1 MFPRLIYHTLS
12 SSELFRLRKAFK
24 MKFKQQALEGDPRK
38 ARMNLDDP
46 NPDNLPGPLRVCALA
61 LNQIKGFKEHLPLV
75 SVLCNK
81 GLRARHWENLNKAA
95 GFDITPNAGT
105 SLRKVVQM
113 DLGGLLKEFEVVSS
127 GASREYNLEL
137 SLANMKGAW
146 ESARLSFA
154 QNPDVG
160 VQVLDGLE
168 EVRELAEEHLIT
180 THTIKNSPF
189 VGPFVGS
196 TVLEVEHS
204 HILVFSYQQNFVP
217 YDVKVWEATLRM
229 VHEALTVWMKVQTM
243 WVELTPIFSTPDI
256 PHQLPDENQLFKE
269 VDQKWVSVMDKTV
282 SSERLLDVVA
292 DEKTL
297 KEVTSCLQ
305 NFAVIQK
312 AVHTYLD
319 SKRRVFPRLYFLSN
333 EELTALLCETEAAR
347 LQDHIR
353 KCFDGVHALLLDE
366 QDAIYAVSS
375 KEGETISLLKKLPA
389 SQARQSIEHW
399 LLQFQEAMT
408 NTLKMKTCEGVEKWT
423 RRGGGGGGRDLES
436 IVPPWPLQVTLT
448 VRHVFWTAEV
458 HQAICG
464 GTQALQECLTRV
476 EGEVHLIVAAL
487 RKTHLD
493 SGRQSSR
500 TPATSPPS
508 SAASDSTPRTP
519 PSSGRVGAGSRLAP
533 SPSRHALSV
542 LILSAVYARDVLKE
556 LIDRGVTDEEAFC
569 WLAQLRYYMKE
580 DEMEARMLH
589 CSLPWGWEYVGA
601 EGRLV
606 VTPLTAR
613 AYHTL
618 VTAYHAHLGGAPEG
632 PAGTGKTETVKDL
645 ARSLAVNCLVFNCSD
660 DLDFI
665 SMGKFF
671 TGVAASGSWACFDE
685 FNRLEVGVLSV
696 AAQQILTVVR
706 ARREGRGTFSME
718 GGLPLGLSA
727 QGFLAVTMNPKYR
740 GRVALPDNLK
750 LLLRPVSMM
759 TADYQ
764 SIAEVSLLSCGFAHA
779 RALAARVVGVMAHCQ
794 TMLHPHHHY
803 DFGTSLP
810 EWSETEVV
818 LRALR
823 EVNQPKLVADDYERF
838 ESILSDFFLEL
849 PPTPRPPAD
858 NLVSFLE
865 KVCEERGLLATN
877 EFLLK
882 TLQLYETLR
891 ERHGVMVVGPPC
903 GSKTTIIQTLS
914 AALGMMEGDQP
925 IHVEVL
931 NPKTLTQ
938 AQLIGSL
945 DPVNREWSDGLVAQV
960 IRHANARRTWL
971 LFDGPTDASWV
982 ENLNTALD
990 DSQKLCL
997 PSGETVPVPEDMATI
1012 FEVLDLSQASP
1023 ATVSRCGMVYVGGQT
1038 IGWAA
1043 ILHSWL
1049 HHHAHGPW
1057 WGEYGALL
1065 RELANWLIPPVLE
1078 FVKAHCRY
1086 LLPVVEVSLV
1096 RSIFPLT
1103 ETVVNEVLQ
1112 DGSISQKD
1120 RPKVGPIWTTASFLF
1135 SVTWCIAGALT
1146 LPAKETFNVFFRRL
1160 VMGYIRQHP
1169 TPSMIEQI
1177 GCPYPGDGS
1186 VFDVLFDAK
1195 QRSFWRPWTDVIK
1208 HTEIQETTKISSLLV
1223 PTVESARLSYLV
1235 DVCGR
1240 ATNGILLVG
1249 EGQSGRKVVVRHH
1262 LKNLATDASEYA
1274 ILPVT
1279 PAATALSVKL
1289 PGAAGDGRLGCQ
1301 RGSSAGRVHRR
1312 PPPGLPR
1319 RLPGTTRPRAGA
1331 GGHAEE
1337 ELVRRGF
1344 DDQRALEDITWIGG
1358 ASLHAGRASGGGGDS
1373 GGGGEERAPDLLH
1386 PRCQAGFMAI
1396 AAHALSKDTI
1406 TRVFTTQLNVF
1417 LRAGGFVPDV
1427 FTVIP
1432 GVISGTMGVLDHVQT
1447 ALRPTPA
1454 KSHYTFSLATAA
1466 RVVNSISFLKKE
1478 SMETKRHF
1486 VRVWVHEVYREVCD
1500 RLTETAE
1507 VTAVYQLLIRTI
1519 KTSFRDKIHVIF
1531 DKICNE
1537 DGSVT
1542 EACLERVCWGVMGSL
1557 DTPAAER
1564 RYEELIDAA
1573 QLRQTIAAFIEEYN
1587 GQHQT
1592 KLNLVTFNFK
1602 YEDLGWVIRLF
1613 RCGLGRYVVQHVSR
1627 ICRILGRA
1635 GGHMMLVGV
1644 GGSGRRSLTHL
1655 AAHICG
1661 HRLVH
1666 PRIVARD
1673 GYSDL
1678 RRVLK
1683 DALITAGVEEKAT
1696 VVLVGDEVLQHPTIL
1711 HLLNTLI
1718 LTGDVPNLLSPEDHS
1733 YLLER
1738 LRLYAEDRGVTETD
1752 LWHEQAQR
1760 VADLVHVVITAPPTP
1775 ELRHIFASYPALTTH
1790 ITVDYFKPW
1799 PREALVK
1806 VGEHYL
1812 EAVPLRRSIK
1822 DAVISAATATH
1833 QTARFEEAD
1842 SAPDGAE
1849 GEGERVSED
1858 ILTEGKWCPQ
1868 VTPASYLHLLQEF
1881 RALFTARQTQVTA
1894 VKKKY
1899 LSGLDKLAFAAS
1911 QISVMQE
1918 MLASLGP
1925 QIEEATQDVSKMME
1939 IIEQESLEVEERRK
1953 LVSAEEEEAGVHAA
1967 NARALQ
1973 EECQA
1978 ELNQAMPALHEA
1990 VESLNT
1996 LKPADITVVKSMKNP
2011 PQAIKLVMAA
2021 VCVMLEIKPEKMKNS
2036 SGKTIFE
2043 YWGPSKRLLGDMSFL
2058 QQLKDYDKDNIPE
2071 AVMDKINKEYVRL
2084 PEFDPV
2090 SVAKAS
2096 SAAEGLCKWVRA
2108 MASYNAIA
2116 KSSHS
2121 PMFFLHMIHV

>member
-1 MFPRLIYHTLS
+1 MVDLFSYNAKNSSIDPLTRYAKKDQIAFLLSLPQECLVPYDELFTLVMKWRKYEKHWMDGDFTSLDPEFIDVETEELARPQPNSPLALNHLSPLIAS
-12 SSELFRLRKAFK
+12 RELFRLRKAFK

-137 SLANMKGAW
+137 SLANMKSAW

-189 VGPFVGS
+189 VGPFVGHESLRFATGS

-204 HILVFSYQQNFVP
+204 YILVFSYQQNFVSD
-217 YDVKVWEATLRM
+217 DVKMWEATLRM
-229 VHEALTVWMKVQTM
+229 VHEALTVWMKVQTI

-297 KEVTSCLQ
+297 KEVRSCLQ

-353 KCFDGVHALLLDE
+353 KCFDGVHELLLDE

-408 NTLKMKTCEGVEKWT
+408 NTLKMKTCAGVDKWT

-464 GTQALQECLTRV
+464 GTQALRECLTRV
-476 EGEVHLIVAAL
+476 EGEVHMIVAAL

-589 CSLPWGWEYVGA
+589 CPLPWGWEYVGA

-718 GGLPLGLSA
+718 GGLPLGLNA

-759 TADYQ
+759 AADYQ

-803 DFGTSLP
+803 DFGMRAVKTVLAATSRLRTSLP

-858 NLVSFLE
+858 NLVSCLE

-960 IRHANARRTWL
+960 IRQAHARRTWL

-1049 HHHAHGPW
+1049 HHQAHGPW
-1057 WGEYGALL
+1057 WGEYGTLL
-1065 RELANWLIPPVLE
+1065 RELANWLIPPALE
-1078 FVKAHCRY
+1078 FVKTHCRY

-1103 ETVVNEVLQ
+1103 ATVVNEVLQ

-1120 RPKVGPIWTTASFLF
+1120 RPKVGPTWTTASFLF

-1146 LPAKETFNVFFRRL
+1146 LPAKEAFNVFFRRL
-1160 VMGYIRQHP
+1160 VMGYIRKHP

-1262 LKNLATDASEYA
+1262 LKNLPTDASEYA

-1279 PAATALSVKL
+1279 PAATALSVKSVVL
-1289 PGAAGDGRLGCQ
+1289 SCLAPRETGGWGAKGG
-1301 RGSSAGRVHRR
+1301 
-1312 PPPGLPR
+1312 R
-1319 RLPGTTRPRAGA
+1319 RLVVFIDDLHLASHDDYQARPI
-1331 GGHAEE
+1331 H
-1337 ELVRRGF
+1337 ELVREAM
-1344 DDQRALEDITWIGG
+1344 QRKSWYGVDSTTSVPLEDITWIGG
-1358 ASLHAGRASGGGGDS
+1358 ASLHAGRASGGGGGGGD
-1373 GGGGEERAPDLLH
+1373 GGGEERAPDLLH

-1466 RVVNSISFLKKE
+1466 RVVTSISFLKKE

-1500 RLTETAE
+1500 RLMETAE

-1573 QLRQTIAAFIEEYN
+1573 QLSQTIAAFVEEYN

-1592 KLNLVTFNFK
+1592 KLNLVTFK
-1602 YEDLGWVIRLF
+1602 
-1613 RCGLGRYVVQHVSR
+1613 YVVQHVSR

-1696 VVLVGDEVLQHPTIL
+1696 VVLVGDEVLQHPSIL

-1833 QTARFEEAD
+1833 QTARFDEAD
-1842 SAPDGAE
+1842 CAPD
-1849 GEGERVSED
+1849 RV
-1858 ILTEGKWCPQ
+1858 
-1868 VTPASYLHLLQEF
+1868 
-1881 RALFTARQTQVTA
+1881 
-1894 VKKKY
+1894 
-1899 LSGLDKLAFAAS
+1899 
-1911 QISVMQE
+1911 
-1918 MLASLGP
+1918 
-1925 QIEEATQDVSKMME
+1925 
-1939 IIEQESLEVEERRK
+1939 
-1953 LVSAEEEEAGVHAA
+1953 
-1967 NARALQ
+1967 
-1973 EECQA
+1973 
-1978 ELNQAMPALHEA
+1978 
-1990 VESLNT
+1990 
-1996 LKPADITVVKSMKNP
+1996 
-2011 PQAIKLVMAA
+2011 
-2021 VCVMLEIKPEKMKNS
+2021 
-2036 SGKTIFE
+2036 
-2043 YWGPSKRLLGDMSFL
+2043 
-2058 QQLKDYDKDNIPE
+2058 
-2071 AVMDKINKEYVRL
+2071 
-2084 PEFDPV
+2084 
-2090 SVAKAS
+2090 
-2096 SAAEGLCKWVRA
+2096 
-2108 MASYNAIA
+2108 
-2116 KSSHS
+2116 
-2121 PMFFLHMIHV
+2121 

>member
-1 MFPRLIYHTLS
+1 MWLSEVRKLEGRLEKVSTLVSWVNQEEALFKFQLS
-12 SSELFRLRKAFK
+12 SFPLLSELKECLVPYDELFTLVMKWRKYEKHWMDGDFTSLDPEFIDVETEELARELFRLRKAFK

-137 SLANMKGAW
+137 SLANMKSAW
-146 ESARLSFA
+146 ESARLSLA
-154 QNPDVG
+154 ENPDVG
-160 VQVLDGLE
+160 VQVLAGLE

-189 VGPFVGS
+189 VGPFVD
-196 TVLEVEHS
+196 
-204 HILVFSYQQNFVP
+204 
-217 YDVKVWEATLRM
+217 DVKVWEATLRM
-229 VHEALTVWMKVQTM
+229 VHEALTIWMKVQTM

-256 PHQLPDENQLFKE
+256 PHQLPNENQLFKE
-269 VDQKWVSVMDKTV
+269 VDRKWVSVMDKTV
-282 SSERLLDVVA
+282 ASERLLDVVA
-292 DEKTL
+292 DEQTL
-297 KEVTSCLQ
+297 KEVASCLQ

-319 SKRRVFPRLYFLSN
+319 SKRRVFPRPIPSPYRLYFLSN

-347 LQDHIR
+347 LQEHIR
-353 KCFDGVHALLLDE
+353 KCFDGVHSLLLDE
-366 QDAIYAVSS
+366 QDSIYAVSS
-375 KEGETISLLKKLPA
+375 KEGETIALAKKLPA

-399 LLQFQEAMT
+399 LLQFQESMT
-408 NTLKMKTCEGVEKWT
+408 NTLKMKTCAGVDTWT

-464 GTQALQECLTRV
+464 GTQALRECLTRV
-476 EGEVHLIVAAL
+476 ESSPSRSAARELKSSKPFNPQGEVHTIVAAL

-500 TPATSPPS
+500 TPAVSPPLS
-508 SAASDSTPRTP
+508 SSSEATPRTP
-519 PSSGRVGAGSRLAP
+519 PSSGRVGGGSRPAP

-542 LILSAVYARDVLKE
+542 LILSAVHARDVLKE
-556 LIDRGVTDEEAFC
+556 LIDRGVTDEDAFC
-569 WLAQLRYYMKE
+569 WLAQLRSKLKIRKAQDLKYYMKE
-580 DEMEARMLH
+580 DQMEARMLH
-589 CSLPWGWEYVGA
+589 CPLPWGWEYVGA

-618 VTAYHAHLGGAPEG
+618 VTAFHAHLGGAPEG

-718 GGLPLGLSA
+718 GGLPLALNA

-764 SIAEVSLLSCGFAHA
+764 SIAEVSLLSCGFVHA
-779 RALAARVVGVMAHCQ
+779 RALAARIVGVMAHCQ
-794 TMLHPHHHY
+794 NMLHPHHHY
-803 DFGTSLP
+803 DFGMRAVKTVLAATSRLRISLP

-858 NLVSFLE
+858 NLVSCLE

-903 GSKTTIIQTLS
+903 GSKSAIIQALS

-945 DPVNREWSDGLVAQV
+945 DPVNREWSDGLVAQI
-960 IRHANARRTWL
+960 IRQAHARRTWL

-997 PSGETVPVPEDMATI
+997 PSGETVPVPADMATI

-1043 ILHSWL
+1043 LLHSWL

-1065 RELANWLIPPVLE
+1065 RELANWLIPPALE
-1078 FVKAHCRY
+1078 FVKAHCRH
-1086 LLPVVEVSLV
+1086 LLPVIEVSLV

-1103 ETVVNEVLQ
+1103 ATVVNEVLQ
-1112 DGSISQKD
+1112 DCSISQKD

-1135 SVTWCIAGALT
+1135 SVTWCVAGALT
-1146 LPAKETFNVFFRRL
+1146 LSAKDAFNVFFRRL
-1160 VMGYIRQHP
+1160 VMGYIREYP

-1208 HTEIQETTKISSLLV
+1208 HTEIQETTKISTLLV
-1223 PTVESARLSYLV
+1223 PTVESTTRVPLSSARLEYLV

-1249 EGQSGRKVVVRHH
+1249 EGQSGRKVVTRHY
-1262 LKNLATDASEYA
+1262 LKSLSTDTSEYA

-1279 PAATALSVKL
+1279 PAATAHSVKSVVL
-1289 PGAAGDGRLGCQ
+1289 SNLAPRDSGGWGAKGG
-1301 RGSSAGRVHRR
+1301 
-1312 PPPGLPR
+1312 R
-1319 RLPGTTRPRAGA
+1319 RLVVFIDDLHLASHDDYQARPV
-1331 GGHAEE
+1331 H
-1337 ELVRRGF
+1337 ELVREAMQKKCWYGV
-1344 DDQRALEDITWIGG
+1344 DTTASVPLEDITWVGG
-1358 ASLHAGRASGGGGDS
+1358 ASLHTGGVGGGGD
-1373 GGGGEERAPDLLH
+1373 GEERTRDLLH
-1386 PRCQAGFMAI
+1386 PRCQAGFLAI
-1396 AAHALSKDTI
+1396 GAHSLSEDSVA
-1406 TRVFTTQLNVF
+1406 RVFTTQLNVF

-1432 GVISGTMGVLDHVQT
+1432 GVISGTMSILGHVRT

-1454 KSHYTFSLATAA
+1454 KSHYTFGLATAA
-1466 RVVNSISFLKKE
+1466 RIVNSISFLKKE
-1478 SMETKRHF
+1478 AMETKRHF

-1500 RLTETAE
+1500 RLVDAAE
-1507 VTAVYQLLIRTI
+1507 VTEVYQLLIRTI
-1519 KTSFRDKIHVIF
+1519 KTSIRDKIHVIF

-1542 EACLERVCWGVMGSL
+1542 EACLERVCWGLMGNI
-1557 DTPAAER
+1557 DTPATER
-1564 RYEELIDAA
+1564 RYEELSDAA
-1573 QLRQTIAAFIEEYN
+1573 QLHQTIAAFVDEYN
-1587 GQHQT
+1587 GLH
-1592 KLNLVTFNFK
+1592 KAPLNLVTFK
-1602 YEDLGWVIRLF
+1602 
-1613 RCGLGRYVVQHVSR
+1613 YVVQHVSR

-1678 RRVLK
+1678 RKVLK
-1683 DALITAGVEEKAT
+1683 EALITAGVEEKAT
-1696 VVLVGDEVLQHPTIL
+1696 VVLVGDEVLQHPSVL

-1718 LTGDVPNLLSPEDHS
+1718 LTGGVPNLLSPEDYS

-1738 LRLYAEDRGVTETD
+1738 LRLYAEDRGVTEAD

-1760 VADLVHVVITAPPTP
+1760 VSDLVHVVITAPPTP
-1775 ELRHIFASYPALTTH
+1775 DLRHVFASYPALTTH

-1812 EAVPLRRSIK
+1812 EVVPLRRSIK
-1822 DAVISAATATH
+1822 DSVISAATATH
-1833 QTARFEEAD
+1833 QTARCAV
-1842 SAPDGAE
+1842 SNAVLAVAE
-1849 GEGERVSED
+1849 GVMRVSEE
-1858 ILTEGKWCPQ
+1858 ISTEGKWCPQ

-1911 QISVMQE
+1911 QVGSGRTYIFS
-1918 MLASLGP
+1918 
-1925 QIEEATQDVSKMME
+1925 
-1939 IIEQESLEVEERRK
+1939 
-1953 LVSAEEEEAGVHAA
+1953 
-1967 NARALQ
+1967 
-1973 EECQA
+1973 
-1978 ELNQAMPALHEA
+1978 
-1990 VESLNT
+1990 
-1996 LKPADITVVKSMKNP
+1996 
-2011 PQAIKLVMAA
+2011 
-2021 VCVMLEIKPEKMKNS
+2021 CV
-2036 SGKTIFE
+2036 
-2043 YWGPSKRLLGDMSFL
+2043 
-2058 QQLKDYDKDNIPE
+2058 
-2071 AVMDKINKEYVRL
+2071 
-2084 PEFDPV
+2084 
-2090 SVAKAS
+2090 
-2096 SAAEGLCKWVRA
+2096 
-2108 MASYNAIA
+2108 
-2116 KSSHS
+2116 
-2121 PMFFLHMIHV
+2121 